1 LSSSFLDKPYYLQNQ
16 VLIQAEALES
26 IIEPVAL
33 KCVLGMPDWE
43 KNISRLFRNLD
54 STARRK

>member
-43 KNISRLFRNLD
+43 KKYIKTIQEFR
-54 STARRK
+54 